1 MAEGFINITVL
12 FLFMDYE
19 EEGDGEEE
27 YEYFEIP
34 EEENAAKAYVKRMI
48 KDSKEQDG
56 QFRRPDYKPGSS
68 SKELDEKE
76 YETKAEEPAE
86 EKPKPKENEKEEY
99 DL

>member
-1 MAEGFINITVL
+1 
-12 FLFMDYE
+12 MDYE
-19 EEGDGEEE
+19 EEGGEDE
-27 YEYFEIP
+27 YEYFETP

-48 KDSKEQDG
+48 KDAKDQDG

-76 YETKAEEPAE
+76 YESPVVEEKE
-86 EKPKPKENEKEEY
+86 EKPKTEEKKKEEY